1 ASRAQREYRGERSEG
16 GDLLCVLEKPAK
28 ISLATGQKSIMRHRF
43 GSRVR
48 VRRDRH
54 PPSPTYLPLTICR
67 GFAGI
72 AFLCFGELFWMH
84 LNRIGLEGEGKLL
97 GSIALVLGSMMAIG
111 ALCGAAGT
119 MFSADE
125 GGRLPLLGAVY
136 LSAPLSLADLI
147 AGITFIVKRS
157 EVLRLDLEHEQ
168 SRGGRPHPGPPSPVP
183 GGDDPESQ
191 ADSFRRLYDA
201 FLCMALAFSVLEAL
215 MFRLGSRRIAANAE
229 RHRRAQG
236 FGGSLVYGSGLESL
250 LDEEDVRRNGWEDW
264 RGETVQQ

>member
-1 ASRAQREYRGERSEG
+1 
-16 GDLLCVLEKPAK
+16 
-28 ISLATGQKSIMRHRF
+28 MRHRF
-43 GSRVR
+43 ASRVR

-54 PPSPTYLPLTICR
+54 PPSPTYLPLTIWR

-97 GSIALVLGSMMAIG
+97 GSIALVLGSVMAIG

-147 AGITFIVKRS
+147 AGITFAAKRS
-157 EVLRLDLEHEQ
+157 EVLRLDREHEK
-168 SRGGRPHPGPPSPVP
+168 SRGSRPHPGPPSPVP

-191 ADSFRRLYDA
+191 TDSFRRLYDA
-201 FLCMALAFSVLEAL
+201 FLCLALAFCVLEAL
-215 MFRLGSRRIAANAE
+215 MFKLGSRRIAANAE

-236 FGGSLVYGSGLESL
+236 FGGSLVYGNGNGLESL
-250 LDEEDVRRNGWEDW
+250 LDDEDVRRNGWEDW
-264 RGETVQQ
+264 GRGETVQQGLMMEQRYEQLRRSNLEKNEGLLEHTRGGHNNL